1 MSCDKIITMAFA
13 SRAKLAVV
21 AMQDWLD
28 LKADARMNTPSTSS
42 NNWAWRL
49 KKGELD
55 DRLSERILRKT
66 KVYARYT
73 KTIVDEIIEVEDPE
87 DIQDEIVIEVV
98 DATTEM

>member
-1 MSCDKIITMAFA
+1 M
-13 SRAKLAVV
+13 V

-28 LKADARMNTPSTSS
+28 LGSEARMNTPSTSS
-42 NNWAWRL
+42 ANWAWRL

-73 KTIVDEIIEVEDPE
+73 KTIIDEIIEVDNPE
-87 DIQDEIVIEVV
+87 DIEDDVVIEIV
-98 DATTEM
+98 DLNTEM